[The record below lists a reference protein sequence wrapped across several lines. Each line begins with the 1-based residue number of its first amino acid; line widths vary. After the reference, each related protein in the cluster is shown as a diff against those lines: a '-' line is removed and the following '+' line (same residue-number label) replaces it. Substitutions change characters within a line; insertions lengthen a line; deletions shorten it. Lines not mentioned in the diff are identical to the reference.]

1 MEDIIAPD
9 SAPPK
14 ATPKSH
20 APSRSSKRKPY
31 HKAAG
36 SQSKSKM
43 AIHLSGDNSVVMEF
57 NSDSEDD
64 DDDILRDLM
73 SHHGHQNMSNR
84 NRTREK
90 KLVHTDER
98 APVSGKSMKQS
109 GSDHGSIFSESDED
123 FCLVDAPTIT
133 KVVSEL
139 IYSLYMN
146 Q

>member
-1 MEDIIAPD
+1 MEDIIAPN

-14 ATPKSH
+14 ATPTNH
-20 APSRSSKRKPY
+20 APSRSSKRKQY
-31 HKAAG
+31 NKAAS

-43 AIHLSGDNSVVMEF
+43 EIHVSGDNSVVMEF

-64 DDDILRDLM
+64 DDNILRDLM
-73 SHHGHQNMSNR
+73 SHHGHRQNTSTR
-84 NRTREK
+84 NRTQEK
-90 KLVHTDER
+90 KHVHVDER

-133 KVVSEL
+133 KVVSA
-139 IYSLYMN
+139 YMN
-146 Q
+146 K